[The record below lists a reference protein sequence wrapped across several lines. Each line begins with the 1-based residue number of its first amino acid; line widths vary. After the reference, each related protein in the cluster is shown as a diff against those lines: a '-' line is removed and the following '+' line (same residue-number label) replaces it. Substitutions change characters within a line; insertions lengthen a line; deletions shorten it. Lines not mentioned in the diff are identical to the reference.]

1 MVRLKLIGLVL
12 FWSVA
17 LYSCKEVSFPQT
29 QPAGVAALAEV
40 PAGLRGHYNAV
51 DNVTREKGDTL
62 IIESWGYR
70 FTDKN
75 DKDWLGRGVLSDS
88 LVVKFYENVYFVNF
102 KADNQW
108 VLRLIRKK
116 STGDLEFLYLD
127 IQSDE
132 KRQELLKRLGKRLAI
147 KEIKRQD
154 DTFYQINPTPQQL
167 MALINEGFF
176 TAQRLEKMETRLPR

>member
-1 MVRLKLIGLVL
+1 M
-12 FWSVA
+12 
-17 LYSCKEVSFPQT
+17 
-29 QPAGVAALAEV
+29 AALAEV
-40 PAGLRGHYNAV
+40 PAELRGHYQAV
-51 DNVTREKGDTL
+51 DKTTREKGDTL
-62 IIESWGYR
+62 IIESWGYH
-70 FTDKN
+70 FADKN

-88 LVVKFYENVYFVNF
+88 LVVKFYENIYFVNL

-116 STGDLEFLYLD
+116 SSGDIEFMYID

-132 KRQELLKRLGKRLAI
+132 KRKELMKRLGKRLSI

-167 MALINEGFF
+167 MTLINEGFF
-176 TAQRLEKMETRLPR
+176 TTEVLEKMEPR